1 MSGFARSKIRDGDV
15 GMIRRYIIMLGALV
29 VLLAVVLLLRPQANG
44 VDILISLKEINQ
56 RIVPAALSCP
66 DWSYPAGSTPLC
78 QVEGPAGRANVEV
91 IVSESG
97 VDFANQQ
104 EAEQALAFVSG

>member
-1 MSGFARSKIRDGDV
+1 
-15 GMIRRYIIMLGALV
+15 MIRRYSIMLGSLMALLV
-29 VLLAVVLLLRPQANG
+29 VVLLLRPQADG

-56 RIVPAALSCP
+56 RIIPAALSCP

-78 QVEGPAGRANVEV
+78 QVEGPAGRADVEV
-91 IVSESG
+91 IVSEAG

-104 EAEQALAFVSG
+104 AAAQALAFVSG